1 MATTSGSPITV
12 GSPRELSGRS
22 AWFFVAVGAIGS
34 VSVSLIAGSHLI
46 LAIVVIPMMIA
57 VAWSNPVA
65 MMSLLPVWMVL
76 LGFVR
81 RFTPGGG
88 NITFS
93 GDPVILVGPIAI
105 LIMVFAA
112 YQSGRLR
119 LTPLARAVLAFNI
132 LSLVEAFN
140 PGQGSLLTGLGGL
153 LFMLVPTAT
162 FWVAQRHMTT
172 DLLWRMTWVVAIS
185 ALGAS
190 IYGLYQ
196 QFSHFPSWDQ
206 AWIQSK
212 GYTAL
217 NLGSGVVRAFGT
229 FSSAQEYAAFLSVG
243 LVAWVALA
251 GKATRLVWPLHLSCT
266 ITVAVTLFYESQ
278 RTSVFLAALALG
290 VMAATRLKMK
300 PIWIILAGL
309 AGVGVLIGAAGFFG
323 GSGGSSTG
331 SVLISHQLS
340 GITDPTGAGSSL
352 PGHLHATWHGMSL
365 GVTHPLGRGTGSVTL
380 AAGRYSSSSGSH
392 GTEFDPGNMGVA
404 YGLLG
409 EILYFVLGALA
420 LRSVYRFAVS
430 RTDNLGLVPIGF
442 LLATLFQW
450 FNGDL
455 YAVCWLVWLVM
466 GAADTLYDESAAAV
480 TSAPV
485 ATTTPYVWRKPG
497 EARRSTRGI

>member
-1 MATTSGSPITV
+1 MTTTSGSPTTI
-12 GSPRELSGRS
+12 GSAGELGGRS
-22 AWFFVAVGAIGS
+22 AWFYVSVGAVGSVAV
-34 VSVSLIAGSHLI
+34 SLVAGSHLI
-46 LAIVVIPMMIA
+46 LAIVIIPLAIA

-112 YQSGRLR
+112 YQSGKLR
-119 LTPLARAVLAFNI
+119 LTPLARAVLALNI
-132 LSLVEAFN
+132 LALVEAFN
-140 PGQGSLLTGLGGL
+140 PGQGSLMTGLGGL
-153 LFMLVPTAT
+153 LFMLIPTAT

-172 DLLWRMTWVVAIS
+172 DLLWRVTWIVAIS
-185 ALGAS
+185 SLGAAL
-190 IYGLYQ
+190 YGLYQ
-196 QFSHFPSWDQ
+196 QFRHFPSWDQ
-206 AWIQSK
+206 AWIESK

-251 GKATRLVWPLHLSCT
+251 GKATRLVWPLHLACT

-290 VMAATRLKMK
+290 AMAATRFKMR
-300 PIWIILAGL
+300 PVWIVL
-309 AGVGVLIGAAGFFG
+309 AGVAGIGVLIGAAGFFG
-323 GSGGSSTG
+323 GSSGSGTGG
-331 SVLISHQLS
+331 VLISHQLS

-352 PGHLHATWHGMSL
+352 PGHLHATWHGMGL

-380 AAGRYSSSSGSH
+380 AAGRYTANSGSH

-409 EILYFVLGALA
+409 EILYFILGALA
-420 LRSVYRFAVS
+420 LRSVYRFAVG
-430 RTDNLGLVPIGF
+430 RNDLLGLVPIGI
-442 LLATLFQW
+442 LLATSFQW

-455 YAVCWLVWLVM
+455 YAVCWLVWLVL
-466 GAADTLYDESAAAV
+466 GAADSLQDDVGDAATVSPVAAV
-480 TSAPV
+480 
-485 ATTTPYVWRKPG
+485 TPYVWRKPG
-497 EARRSTRGI
+497 EARRSVRG

>member
-1 MATTSGSPITV
+1 MTTTSGSPTTI
-12 GSPRELSGRS
+12 GSAGELGGRS
-22 AWFFVAVGAIGS
+22 AWFYVSVGAVGSVAV
-34 VSVSLIAGSHLI
+34 SLVAGSHLI
-46 LAIVVIPMMIA
+46 LAIVIIPLAIA

-112 YQSGRLR
+112 YQSGKLR
-119 LTPLARAVLAFNI
+119 LTPLARAVLALNI
-132 LSLVEAFN
+132 LALVEAFN
-140 PGQGSLLTGLGGL
+140 PGQGSLMTGLGGL
-153 LFMLVPTAT
+153 LFMLIPTAT

-172 DLLWRMTWVVAIS
+172 DLLWRVTWIVAIS
-185 ALGAS
+185 SLGAAL
-190 IYGLYQ
+190 YGLYQ
-196 QFSHFPSWDQ
+196 QFRHFPSWDQ
-206 AWIQSK
+206 AWIESK

-251 GKATRLVWPLHLSCT
+251 GKATRLVWPLHLACT
-266 ITVAVTLFYESQ
+266 TTVAVTLFYESQ

-290 VMAATRLKMK
+290 AMAATRFKMR
-300 PIWIILAGL
+300 PVWIVL
-309 AGVGVLIGAAGFFG
+309 AGVAGIGVLIGAAGFFG
-323 GSGGSSTG
+323 GSSGSGTGG
-331 SVLISHQLS
+331 VLISHQLS

-352 PGHLHATWHGMSL
+352 PGHLHATWHGMGL

-380 AAGRYSSSSGSH
+380 AAGRYTANSGSH

-409 EILYFVLGALA
+409 EILYFILGALA
-420 LRSVYRFAVS
+420 LRSVYRFAVG
-430 RTDNLGLVPIGF
+430 RNDLLGLVPIGI
-442 LLATLFQW
+442 LLATSFQW

-455 YAVCWLVWLVM
+455 YAVCWLVWLVL
-466 GAADTLYDESAAAV
+466 GAADSLQDDVGDAATVSPVAAV
-480 TSAPV
+480 
-485 ATTTPYVWRKPG
+485 TPYVWRKPG
-497 EARRSTRGI
+497 EARRSFRG

>member
-1 MATTSGSPITV
+1 MTTTSGSPTSI
-12 GSPRELSGRS
+12 GSAGELSGRS
-22 AWFFVAVGAIGS
+22 AWFYVTVGAVGS
-34 VSVSLIAGSHLI
+34 VVVSLVAGSHLI
-46 LAIVVIPMMIA
+46 LAIVIIPLMIA

-112 YQSGRLR
+112 YQSGQLR
-119 LTPLARAVLAFNI
+119 LTPLARAVFAINVLA
-132 LSLVEAFN
+132 LVEAFN

-172 DLLWRMTWVVAIS
+172 DLLWRITWIVALS
-185 ALGAS
+185 SLGAA

-196 QFSHFPSWDQ
+196 QFSQFPSWDQ
-206 AWIQSK
+206 AWINSK

-251 GKATRLVWPLHLSCT
+251 GKATRMVWPLHLACT

-278 RTSVFLAALALG
+278 RTSVFLTALALG
-290 VMAATRLKMK
+290 VMAATRFKMK
-300 PIWIILAGL
+300 PVWIVLAGL
-309 AGVGVLIGAAGFFG
+309 AGVGALIGAAGFFG
-323 GSGGSSTG
+323 GSSGSGTGG
-331 SVLISHQLS
+331 VLISHQLS

-380 AAGRYSSSSGSH
+380 AAGRYTANSASH

-409 EILYFVLGALA
+409 EILYFILAALA
-420 LRSVYRFAVS
+420 LRSVYRFAVRRS
-430 RTDNLGLVPIGF
+430 DYLGLVPIGF
-442 LLATLFQW
+442 LLATSFQW

-455 YAVCWLVWLVM
+455 YAVCWLVWLM
-466 GAADTLYDESAAAV
+466 LGAADSLQGEATD
-480 TSAPV
+480 V
-485 ATTTPYVWRKPG
+485 ATAPAATVAAPYVWRKPG
-497 EARRSTRGI
+497 EARRSFRA